1 MAVIQHTIELDT
13 SVPTYRNYVV
23 SWKNL
28 AGTDSG
34 TPVSIGEY
42 YDRSVQISGTFGGA
56 TVTIEGSNDGV
67 SYFPLTDPQGN
78 AISKTTGGIEQI
90 MELTRFVRPVV
101 TGGTGSNINVFMYVR
116 GQR

>member
-1 MAVIQHTIELDT
+1 MAVIPYAITIDAD
-13 SVPTYRNYVV
+13 VPTKRNYIV
-23 SWKNL
+23 SWSNL

-34 TPVSIGEY
+34 TPVNIGEY

-67 SYFPLTDPQGN
+67 NYLPLTDPQGN
-78 AISKTTGGIEQI
+78 AISKTTASIEQI
-90 MELTRFVRPVV
+90 MELTRFIRPVV
-101 TGGTGSNINVFMYVR
+101 TGGTGSNLTITMYVR